1 MNIFQINDLISF
13 LNNFNMLNVKSVK
26 KDVGAGMLV
35 VLIGNVTAPNARKDI
50 AGLEYWSVASN
61 V

>member
-1 MNIFQINDLISF
+1 
-13 LNNFNMLNVKSVK
+13 MLNVKSVK
-26 KDVGAGMLV
+26 KDVGAGMLE

-50 AGLEYWSVASN
+50 AELEYWSVASN